1 MNRSLQVLGVMPGL
15 VHELDEDDERL
26 VLQRDVRVRV
36 DVIQDLAEVIHL
48 RGQRP
53 WVGAHTTF
61 SKAPAEPPGGG
72 RRVVE
77 GIGPVGAIQLNRA
90 EEHENAAL

>member
-1 MNRSLQVLGVMPGL
+1 MVRGL
-15 VHELDEDDERL
+15 VHQLDEENGGL
-26 VLQRDVRVRV
+26 VLERDTRIGVHVLQYLVQVVHLSHEGARVGAHPL
-36 DVIQDLAEVIHL
+36 LAEVPSE
-48 RGQRP
+48 P
-53 WVGAHTTF
+53 WR
-61 SKAPAEPPGGG
+61 